1 MDAGRN
7 NLYLGLRYCE
17 YLLMQPIENINAEEW
32 NKLRTKLNM
41 LKNEVLELSLLL
53 PRALDKNFIEKQIKL
68 KQKEI
73 KELTEKTEPKL

>member
-1 MDAGRN
+1 
-7 NLYLGLRYCE
+7 
-17 YLLMQPIENINAEEW
+17 MQPIENINAEEW